1 MKIIAYKEDV
11 GQTYVDPFKQSGVY
25 PFSKIGRVVVDKDS
39 GAIKY
44 RLNEYNSNFDD
55 KGNPITLQDNEDV
68 MVYFPAFYAKREW
81 IGTVCKDTILT
92 EVPTSATKGDYE
104 VHSAFL
110 REDGTVR
117 PYILVGAFQGTE
129 VNGQLRSR
137 PSGANPKVSITLE
150 AFRNLARSG
159 RDSKWSVLTMDIIS
173 MIQLL
178 YKVAFQD
185 LNSQSAIGNGWTSKS
200 ASATIGSTMSL
211 GNRSGYLG
219 VNGNQISLFGVED
232 FYGNVWEFVDGF
244 VVKDDGYYTTNNPN
258 NFGITSTYTKING
271 CGKHL
276 AGTSASAYVEG
287 YVTKIE
293 KPTGREKFFNLPCV
307 LGGTET
313 TYYCDYLWSH
323 RLGQENICLFGALWD
338 LGSRSGAFCLNWNS
352 VASNAG
358 ATVGARICFLS

>member
-11 GQTYVDPFKQSGVY
+11 GQNYIDPFKQSGVY

-55 KGNPITLQDNEDV
+55 KGNPIALQDNEDI
-68 MVYFPAFYAKREW
+68 MVYFPAFYCKREW
-81 IGTVCKDTILT
+81 TGTTCKDSVST
-92 EVPTSATKGDYE
+92 EVPTTATKDGWE

-110 REDGTVR
+110 RADGTVR
-117 PYILVGAFQGTE
+117 THVLVGAFQGVE
-129 VNGQLRSR
+129 IGGQLRSV
-137 PSGANPKVSITLE
+137 PNKAKPKVSITLE
-150 AFRNLARSG
+150 AFRNLARQG
-159 RDSKWSVLTMDIIS
+159 RNSKWNVLTMDIIS

-178 YKVAFQD
+178 YKVGFQN
-185 LNSQSAIGNGWTSKS
+185 LNSQSVIGNGWTSKS
-200 ASATIGSTMSL
+200 ASATVGSTMSL

-271 CGKHL
+271 CGKPL
-276 AGTSASAYVEG
+276 AGTSASANVEG

-323 RLGQENICLFGALWD
+323 RLGQENICLFGGRWSD
-338 LGSRSGAFCLNWNS
+338 GSPAGLACLHLFN
-352 VASNAG
+352 VASDSNSD
-358 ATVGARICFLS
+358 VGARISFLP

>member
-11 GQTYVDPFKQSGVY
+11 GQNYIDPFKQSGVY

-55 KGNPITLQDNEDV
+55 KGNPIALQDNEDI
-68 MVYFPAFYAKREW
+68 MVYFPAFYCKREW
-81 IGTVCKDTILT
+81 TGTTCKDSVST
-92 EVPTSATKGDYE
+92 EVPTTATKDGWE

-110 REDGTVR
+110 RADGTVR
-117 PYILVGAFQGTE
+117 THVLVGAFQGVE
-129 VNGQLRSR
+129 IGGQLRSV
-137 PSGANPKVSITLE
+137 PNKAKPKVSITLE
-150 AFRNLARSG
+150 AFRNLARQG
-159 RDSKWSVLTMDIIS
+159 RNSKWNVLTMDIIS

-178 YKVAFQD
+178 YKVGFQN
-185 LNSQSAIGNGWTSKS
+185 LNSQSVIGNGWTSKS
-200 ASATIGSTMSL
+200 ASATVGSTMSL

-271 CGKHL
+271 CGKPL
-276 AGTSASAYVEG
+276 AGTSASANVEG

-323 RLGQENICLFGALWD
+323 RLGQENICLFGGCWVNVSVAGL
-338 LGSRSGAFCLNWNS
+338 ACLNLIN
-352 VASNAG
+352 VASYSNSYI
-358 ATVGARICFLS
+358 GARISFLP

>member
-11 GQTYVDPFKQSGVY
+11 GQNYIDPFKQSGVY

-55 KGNPITLQDNEDV
+55 KGNPIALQDNEDI
-68 MVYFPAFYAKREW
+68 MVYFPAFYCKREW
-81 IGTVCKDTILT
+81 TGTTCKDSVST
-92 EVPTSATKGDYE
+92 EVPTTATKDGWE

-110 REDGTVR
+110 RADGTVR
-117 PYILVGAFQGTE
+117 THVLVGAFQGVE
-129 VNGQLRSR
+129 IGGQLRSV
-137 PSGANPKVSITLE
+137 PNKAKPKVSITLE
-150 AFRNLARSG
+150 AFRNLARQG
-159 RDSKWSVLTMDIIS
+159 RNSKWNVLTMDIIS

-178 YKVAFQD
+178 YKVGFQN
-185 LNSQSAIGNGWTSKS
+185 LNSQSVIGNGWTSKS
-200 ASATIGSTMSL
+200 ASATVGSTMSL

-271 CGKHL
+271 CGKPL
-276 AGTSASAYVEG
+276 AGTSASANVEG

-323 RLGQENICLFGALWD
+323 SLGQENICLFGGEW
-338 LGSRSGAFCLNWNS
+338 GHRSRAGLACLNLAN
-352 VASNAG
+352 VASHSSSRIG
-358 ATVGARICFLS
+358 AHISFLP

>member
-1 MKIIAYKEDV
+1 MKITAYKEDI
-11 GQTYVDPFKQSGVY
+11 GQQYYNPFKYNNIY
-25 PFSKIGRVVVDKDS
+25 PFSQIGRVVVDKDS
-39 GAIKY
+39 GDIKY
-44 RLNEYNSNFDD
+44 RLHEYNSNLDSD
-55 KGNPITLQDNEDV
+55 GNPILLKDNEDI

-81 IGTVCKDTILT
+81 NGNTCKDSIST

-137 PSGANPKVSITLE
+137 PSGAKPKVSITLE
-150 AFRNLARSG
+150 AFRNLARQG
-159 RDSKWSVLTMDIIS
+159 RNSKWNVLTMDIIS

-178 YKVAFQD
+178 YKVGFQN
-185 LNSQSAIGNGWTSKS
+185 LNSQSVIGNGWTSKS
-200 ASATIGSTMSL
+200 ESATVGNTMSL

-219 VNGNQISLFGVED
+219 VNGNQISLFGIED

-271 CGKHL
+271 CGKPL
-276 AGTSASAYVEG
+276 AGTSASAYVGG
-287 YVTKIE
+287 YITKIE

-323 RLGQENICLFGALWD
+323 RLGQENICHFGARWGS
-338 LGSRSGAFCLNWNS
+338 GSRAGAFCLS
-352 VASNAG
+352 LTDVSSHSG
-358 ATVGARICFLS
+358 ANVGARQVFLP

>member
-55 KGNPITLQDNEDV
+55 KGNPITLQDNEDI

-81 IGTVCKDTILT
+81 SGTVCKDTILT

-137 PSGANPKVSITLE
+137 PSGASPKVSITLE

-159 RDSKWSVLTMDIIS
+159 RDSKWNILTMDIIS

-185 LNSQSAIGNGWTSKS
+185 LNSQSVVGNGWTSKS
-200 ASATIGSTMSL
+200 ASATVGSTMSL

-219 VNGNQISLFGVED
+219 VNGNQISLFGIED

-244 VVKDDGYYTTNNPN
+244 VVKDDGYYTTNDPN
-258 NFGITSTYTKING
+258 NFGTTSTYTKISG
-271 CGKHL
+271 CGTPL
-276 AGTSASAYVEG
+276 ADTEG

-293 KPTGREKFFNLPCV
+293 KPTGKEKFFNLPSV

-313 TYYCDYLWSH
+313 THYCDYLWSH
-323 RLGQENICLFGALWD
+323 RLGQENTCFFGGAWSDGSRAGFTCIHWD
-338 LGSRSGAFCLNWNS
+338 LLASESSLYIGAHVS
-352 VASNAG
+352 
-358 ATVGARICFLS
+358 FLP

>member
-11 GQTYVDPFKQSGVY
+11 GQNYIDPFKQSGVY

-55 KGNPITLQDNEDV
+55 KGNPIALQDNEDI
-68 MVYFPAFYAKREW
+68 MVYFPAFYCKREW
-81 IGTVCKDTILT
+81 TGTTCKDSVST
-92 EVPTSATKGDYE
+92 EVPTTATKDGWE

-110 REDGTVR
+110 RADGTVR
-117 PYILVGAFQGTE
+117 THVLVGAFQGVE
-129 VNGQLRSR
+129 IGGQLRSV
-137 PSGANPKVSITLE
+137 PNKAKPKVSITLE
-150 AFRNLARSG
+150 AFRNLARQG
-159 RDSKWSVLTMDIIS
+159 RNSKWNVLTMDIIS

-178 YKVAFQD
+178 YKVGFQN
-185 LNSQSAIGNGWTSKS
+185 LNSQSVIGNGWTSKS
-200 ASATIGSTMSL
+200 ASATVGSTMSL

-271 CGKHL
+271 CGKPL
-276 AGTSASAYVEG
+276 AGTSASANVEG

-323 RLGQENICLFGALWD
+323 SLGQENICLFGGQW
-338 LGSRSGAFCLNWNS
+338 GNGS
-352 VASNAG
+352 VAGLACLHLNAVASTSTSSLG
-358 ATVGARICFLS
+358 AHISFLP

>member
-55 KGNPITLQDNEDV
+55 KGNPISLKDNEDI
-68 MVYFPAFYAKREW
+68 MVYFPAFYCKREW
-81 IGTVCKDTILT
+81 TGTTCKDSVST
-92 EVPTSATKGDYE
+92 EVPTTATKDGWE

-110 REDGTVR
+110 RADGTVR
-117 PYILVGAFQGTE
+117 PHVLVGAFQGVE
-129 VNGQLRSR
+129 IGGQLRSVPNKAKPR
-137 PSGANPKVSITLE
+137 VSITLE
-150 AFRNLARSG
+150 AFRNSARQG
-159 RDSKWSVLTMDIIS
+159 RNSKWNVLTMDIIS

-178 YKVAFQD
+178 YKVGFQN
-185 LNSQSAIGNGWTSKS
+185 LNSQSVIGNGWTSKS
-200 ASATIGSTMSL
+200 ESATVGNTMDL

-219 VNGNQISLFGVED
+219 VNGNQISLFGIED
-232 FYGNVWEFVDGF
+232 FYGNVWEFIDGF

-271 CGKHL
+271 CGKPL
-276 AGTSASAYVEG
+276 TGTSASAYVEG
-287 YVTKIE
+287 WVTKIE

-323 RLGQENICLFGALWD
+323 RLGQENICLFGASWGY
-338 LGSRSGAFCLNWNS
+338 GSRAGAFFLFLSDVSSYSGAS
-352 VASNAG
+352 
-358 ATVGARICFLS
+358 VGARPVFLS